1 MEMAKTRKRV
11 SEDDEKMMYRMWEQ
25 GYLMSVI
32 GREFEVRAETAGRH
46 VRAYKKKIL
55 GGET

>member
-1 MEMAKTRKRV
+1 MAKTRKKV
-11 SEDDEKMMYRMWEQ
+11 SEDDEKMMYMMWEQ

-32 GREFEVRAETAGRH
+32 GREFEVGAETAGRH
-46 VRAYKKKIL
+46 VHAYKKKIL